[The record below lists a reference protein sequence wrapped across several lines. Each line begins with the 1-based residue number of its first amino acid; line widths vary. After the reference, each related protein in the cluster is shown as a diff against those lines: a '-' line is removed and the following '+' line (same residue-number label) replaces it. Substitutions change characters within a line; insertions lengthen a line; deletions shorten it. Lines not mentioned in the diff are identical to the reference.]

1 MNRKHTGSLIT
12 RVMLLVCIMVF
23 ACTALPVF
31 ADEKDAPLATGIDHP
46 FGNDEHDENDDP
58 ASTGFDLSGSRDEYD
73 GVIALG
79 TEVPSEILKE
89 GEFLSVYTVK
99 VKKGY
104 LALRNGRAFKKSN
117 EIGKLNNG
125 DTVIYCPVG
134 TDKNGYWYVYSTRLR
149 KFGYVNSDYL
159 TYKKT
164 FTNNYKVKVKTGYL
178 ALRSKKSFDSS
189 NEKGQMFTGDTVIVL
204 NDLDNTYWTV
214 YSPLLE
220 KTGYTNR
227 EYLTRATGTRYDEI
241 PDRDTAEDPK
251 EEEGVEDPGVKTELP
266 LVIPKDAMA
275 DWMPGEGH
283 SLQFCCQ
290 VKNKSKDKTVTSF
303 ELYVYAEDSLG
314 QRISDG
320 VMTYKVTTKLTL
332 EPGDTD
338 YSDYV
343 SLPYR
348 NDICKVYT
356 AVRKVNFSDGSKAVI
371 DKPVRADYT
380 MWEIQ

>member
-1 MNRKHTGSLIT
+1 M
-12 RVMLLVCIMVF
+12 
-23 ACTALPVF
+23 
-31 ADEKDAPLATGIDHP
+31 
-46 FGNDEHDENDDP
+46 
-58 ASTGFDLSGSRDEYD
+58 
-73 GVIALG
+73 
-79 TEVPSEILKE
+79 
-89 GEFLSVYTVK
+89 
-99 VKKGY
+99 
-104 LALRNGRAFKKSN
+104 
-117 EIGKLNNG
+117 
-125 DTVIYCPVG
+125 
-134 TDKNGYWYVYSTRLR
+134 
-149 KFGYVNSDYL
+149 
-159 TYKKT
+159 
-164 FTNNYKVKVKTGYL
+164 KTGYL